1 VLTIL
6 IFFNAWGELL
16 VNILGFL
23 YPAYASFKAL
33 ETKEADDDKQWY
45 LKGVYSG

>member
-1 VLTIL
+1 VGGTVLTIL

-33 ETKEADDDKQWY
+33 ETHGIEDDQQWY
-45 LKGVYSG
+45 